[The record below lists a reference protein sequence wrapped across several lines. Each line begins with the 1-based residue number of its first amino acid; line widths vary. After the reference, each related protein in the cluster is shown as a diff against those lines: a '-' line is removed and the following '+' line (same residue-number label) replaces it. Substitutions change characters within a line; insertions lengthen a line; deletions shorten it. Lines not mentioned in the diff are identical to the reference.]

1 MWYLN
6 RLLAFKVWP
15 RVLLK
20 KNCEIK
26 ISWFRDSSSVLPNT
40 SNSNNVFVCEILC
53 TCEHILLYI
62 IYRYVLFIYNINIIF
77 IYNFSI
83 WYIYIYIYS
92 YNIYITLYI
101 YIYIYVYI
109 TYFSYYEYSKI
120 FLLFSS
126 ILAAY
131 TLFYIYKQLQF

>member
-1 MWYLN
+1 MTTCFT
-6 RLLAFKVWP
+6 FKVWP
-15 RVLLK
+15 RILLK

-62 IYRYVLFIYNINIIF
+62 IYRYILFIYNINIIF
-77 IYNFSI
+77 IYIFSI
-83 WYIYIYIYS
+83 WYIYIYIYI
-92 YNIYITLYI
+92 YNV
-101 YIYIYVYI
+101 IYIYVYI